1 MHLKVENLEID
12 LLTLYLPLPQP
23 YSFPSLNCSLKCI
36 LLGLDNTN
44 VLKTRLLTSLRKTNP
59 FTDPEEKETF
69 LPCLQSKIK
78 KSSEKQMLS
87 LRQTQL
93 VVEKNKTKT
102 SKPGLNQ
109 QEAIHSAFVVITL
122 VTVLFVSLRTG
133 WY

>member
-44 VLKTRLLTSLRKTNP
+44 VLKTMLLKSLRKTNP
-59 FTDPEEKETF
+59 FTDPEEKEIF

-78 KSSEKQMLS
+78 KSSEKQILS
-87 LRQTQL
+87 LRQIQL

-109 QEAIHSAFVVITL
+109 QEAIQCAFVVIPL